1 MIMVRNLTDDATPIY
16 TTIGDKMN
24 EETGKSAEVSGA
36 NVVRNGQDQVSPT
49 QNVPGGQL
57 NTTEESLDIW
67 RIMLVDMVYLLSSYF
82 MDVQYWEGVK
92 SEKDTFDHLM
102 RTLKKLSRMPEQDGT
117 LLIRFRGFPGGGTGG
132 GNRSE
137 KSDYVVLFGKVS
149 IDKATTNAVTY
160 RQGIHMSHLSGRL
173 SRSFDIFAQHGI
185 STLYLKIPG
194 ISEVEPEQLRVCLH
208 IISHYKQ
215 ALKTNE
221 PIVFEKEGR
230 RLTLPLVYDEQNQPD
245 LNLILLAG
253 LNRLTPK
260 ASERLVRQVDSWL
273 QQSDQKSASD
283 QYIGVY
289 NTIFRIKSLKDKLK
303 KPPIEI
309 NNVKWLK
316 VDIGQEVALDGHAQS
331 AEDNFVPQAMKDA
344 FGELPERSTPFPEH
358 LADINFE
365 NIDPQE
371 VGQRLQRAFELIDA
385 VATRGEGWEILEE
398 VIQSIQG
405 RFELAGESVFDSM
418 NVEGDVLKISSEGK
432 EIVIEGLNQ
441 NLLGKVEF
449 HKNRSVFKK
458 NMRTVAGCGV
468 DFDTDDYQGLA
479 EKFDIPAE
487 EIKKIIALVKS
498 CFDDH
503 GHFLRAAFD
512 RNVSEFVRYPHKVF
526 AFLWQYL
533 KEPLERK
540 DRVAFLNSLQHLI
553 GRMDS
558 VQSALRVLL
567 ADLCHDP
574 ADVSFSDRNVPMFA
588 CILLRKF
595 NKELNMDIEVTPE
608 EVLMVKEGLDAHAV
622 KIASEI
628 IESHPEIF
636 LEKIQTIQQKIV
648 DSLKPDEPD
657 VKPMPLRY
665 LLSLEREIHILLA
678 LVGGETALSVLRTA
692 VKRYGSPSSEIY
704 RFQENQENL
713 PVILQ
718 HLKVAIRGLGRIGE
732 KIDLTILE
740 DIQNRQSAF
749 LRLGQGDQHESLVMR
764 IMEWIDVAR
773 QSIFPNVALDLP
785 QLVEKDS

>member
-1 MIMVRNLTDDATPIY
+1 MSE
-16 TTIGDKMN
+16 K
-24 EETGKSAEVSGA
+24 TGKSAQASGT
-36 NVVRNGQDQVSPT
+36 NIVPKSQNQVNQAQSAT
-49 QNVPGGQL
+49 GGQL
-57 NTTEESLDIW
+57 NTAEESLDIW
-67 RIMLVDMVYLLSSYF
+67 RVLLVDMVYLLSSYF

-92 SEKDTFDHLM
+92 SERDTFDQLM
-102 RTLKKLSRMPEQDGT
+102 RTLKKLSRMPAQDGT
-117 LLIRFRGFPGGGTGG
+117 VLIRFRGFPGGGTGG
-132 GNRSE
+132 GTNSGNRSE

-149 IDKATTNAVTY
+149 IDSATTNAVTY

-194 ISEVEPEQLRVCLH
+194 ISAVEPEQLRVCLH

-221 PIVFEKEGR
+221 SIVFEKEGR
-230 RLTLPLVYDEQNQPD
+230 RITLPLVYDEHNQPD

-253 LNRLTPK
+253 LNRLTPR
-260 ASERLVRQVDSWL
+260 ASERLVHQVDSWL
-273 QQSDQKSASD
+273 QQSEQTSASEK
-283 QYIGVY
+283 YIGVY

-303 KPPIEI
+303 RPPIEI

-316 VDIGQEVALDGHAQS
+316 VDVGQKVALDGHEQS
-331 AEDNFVPQAMKDA
+331 AEDSFVPQAMKDV

-358 LADINFE
+358 LADIKFE

-371 VGQRLQRAFELIDA
+371 VGKRLQQAFDLIDT
-385 VATRGEGWEILEE
+385 VETRGEGWEILEE

-405 RFELAGESVFDSM
+405 RFELAGDSVFDSM
-418 NVEGDVLKISSEGK
+418 NVEGDVLKILSEGK
-432 EIVIEGLNQ
+432 EIVIEGMNQ
-441 NLLGKVEF
+441 ELLDKVEF

-458 NMRTVAGCGV
+458 NMRSVAGCGV
-468 DFDTDDYQGLA
+468 DFDSDDYQGLA
-479 EKFDIPAE
+479 EKFDISAE
-487 EIKKIIALVKS
+487 EIKIIIELVKS

-503 GHFLRAAFD
+503 GHFIRAAFD
-512 RNVSEFVRYPHKVF
+512 RNVSEFARYPHKVF

-558 VQSALRVLL
+558 AESALRVLL

-574 ADVSFSDRNVPMFA
+574 AEVSFSDRNAPMFA

-608 EVLMVKEGLDAHAV
+608 EVLLVKEGLDAHAV
-622 KIASEI
+622 KITSEI
-628 IESHPEIF
+628 IENHPEIF
-636 LEKIQTIQQKIV
+636 LEKIQTVQQKIV
-648 DSLKPDEPD
+648 ESLKPDEPD

-704 RFQENQENL
+704 KFQKNQENI

-718 HLKVAIRGLGRIGE
+718 HFKVAIRGLGRIGE

-740 DIQNRQSAF
+740 SIQNRQNAF
-749 LRLGQGDQHESLVMR
+749 LQLGQGDQHESLVMR
-764 IMEWIDVAR
+764 IMEWVDVAR

-785 QLVEKDS
+785 PLVDKES